1 MTLKT
6 TEFDPASYLTHGET
20 VVAYLSEA
28 LEHEDAR
35 GLVDALGD
43 VVRARGGVGRLA
55 SETSLPNEIVRRAV
69 SETEPVDLEAI
80 LQVLHALKVRLS
92 VSLVA

>member
-1 MTLKT
+1 MSLKT
-6 TEFDPASYLTHGET
+6 TEFDPAAYLTKGET
-20 VVAYLSEA
+20 VVSYLSEA

-43 VVRARGGVGRLA
+43 VVRARGGVERLA
-55 SETSLPNEIVRRAV
+55 ADTSLPADVVRHAV
-69 SETEPVDLEAI
+69 SETEPVNLEAI

-92 VSLVA
+92 ASLVA